1 MASRH
6 MLAAPPCIRARRGY
20 FFVWSNPGGR
30 TRKLWIFLPRDDVN
44 QKCTGASQSTRAA
57 FSTLNAVTG
66 ATVFEAGSTRT
77 TSAGLIDEPHR
88 ARRIVDDAFSGIT
101 RSV

>member
-20 FFVWSNPGGR
+20 FFVWSNPGGS

-44 QKCTGASQSTRAA
+44 QKCTGASQSMRSA
-57 FSTLNAVTG
+57 FSTLNAVMFVHFF
-66 ATVFEAGSTRT
+66 ATGSTRT
-77 TSAGLIDEPHR
+77 ISFGLIDEPQR
-88 ARRIVDDAFSGIT
+88 AMRIVDGALSGIT
-101 RSV
+101 R